1 MQFHVVCAGRQDQ
14 FPSGRLAGLADNNC
28 LDEDGRFTVSMTEP
42 GEFKHR
48 DTLLR
53 GYPKPAVVGD
63 GHVPKPAAALRG
75 VHPVRAVEE
84 SVLRRR
90 VSFVLPL
97 LKAVRHGPVDAVS
110 AKPQIFPGLGHPCNP
125 GGAIE
130 PDDPIFLNV
139 ERCPGGPKCK
149 EVSKSILSK
158 PKS

>member
-1 MQFHVVCAGRQDQ
+1 MQFHVVCAGWQDQ
-14 FPSGRLAGLADNNC
+14 FPAGCLVGLADHNS

-42 GEFKHR
+42 GEFKHS

-53 GYPKPAVVGD
+53 CYPKPAVVGD

-84 SVLRRR
+84 SVIRRR

-97 LKAVRHGPVDAVS
+97 LKAVRRSPVDAVS
-110 AKPQIFPGLGHPCNP
+110 AKPQIFRGLGHPCNP

-130 PDDPIFLNV
+130 ADDLI
-139 ERCPGGPKCK
+139 
-149 EVSKSILSK
+149 
-158 PKS
+158 